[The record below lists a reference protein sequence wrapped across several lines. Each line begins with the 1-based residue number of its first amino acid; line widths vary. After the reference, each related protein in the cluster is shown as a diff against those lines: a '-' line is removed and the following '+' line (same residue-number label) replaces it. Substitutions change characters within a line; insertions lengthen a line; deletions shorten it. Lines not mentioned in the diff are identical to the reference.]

1 MNIQHICVHH
11 VSLSA
16 IEDTTIYF
24 FLGGGGEALIERF
37 CFGKILFIKKTE
49 NFSLIDVF
57 S

>member
-16 IEDTTIYF
+16 IEDTTIF

-37 CFGKILFIKKTE
+37 CLGKIFIKKTE
-49 NFSLIDVF
+49 NFTLIDVF

>member
-16 IEDTTIYF
+16 IEDTTI
-24 FLGGGGEALIERF
+24 FLGGGGGEALIKRF
-37 CFGKILFIKKTE
+37 CFGKIFFIKKTE
-49 NFSLIDVF
+49 NFTLIDVF